1 MNVAI
6 GTTHRTS
13 DPLGIVAALCGVAGF
28 ATTIVLWLVQLHP
41 DSNFLDEYLSGVAAR
56 MDLLEDLIV
65 LAGLLGLT
73 AILGAF
79 VSSAGGP
86 ARSSCVL
93 AIVLGAVALI
103 YPVLAWQGIVGG
115 LVTPTSF
122 TGL

>member
-13 DPLGIVAALCGVAGF
+13 DPLGIVAALCGAAGF
-28 ATTIVLWLVQLHP
+28 ATTIVLWIAQLHP
-41 DSNFLDEYLSGVAAR
+41 ESNFLGEYVAGMAAR
-56 MDLLEDLIV
+56 MDLREDLIV

-73 AILGAF
+73 AILAAF
-79 VSSAGGP
+79 LSSAGGP

-115 LVTPTSF
+115 PVTPTSF